1 MNLSAEAYYPCR
13 QRNVDNHRGND
24 HRGNDHRGNDHRR
37 GALREAH
44 FYCTNDHRMRRSCR
58 RLQSLQL
65 FHAVSSACK
74 PVIVWERSPRG

>member
-24 HRGNDHRGNDHRR
+24 HRR
-37 GALREAH
+37 GALRETH

-74 PVIVWERSPRG
+74 PVIVWEGSPRG